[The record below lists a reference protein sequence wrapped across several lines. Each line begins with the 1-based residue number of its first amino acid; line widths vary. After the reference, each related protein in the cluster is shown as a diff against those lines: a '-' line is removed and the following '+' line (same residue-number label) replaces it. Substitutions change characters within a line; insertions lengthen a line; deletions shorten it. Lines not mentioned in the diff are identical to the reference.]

1 MNAPLIERLRE
12 PGAYPH
18 PVDRVETMETHISH
32 VLLAGEFAYKIK
44 KPVRLPFLDFSTLDK
59 RRFFCE
65 EELRLN
71 RRAAPSIYLEVVAI
85 GGDPPAIGPCDEP
98 IEYAVKMRRF
108 PQEALLERLAREG
121 KLTAAHVDALALGVA
136 RLHASAPRADPDDV
150 RDAADRATRPA
161 LDNLL
166 DIGVME
172 PSSAVRASLATIA
185 AWTSEEG
192 AILRQRFALRQAE
205 GFVRECHGDLHL
217 GNAIADGAE
226 VVPFDAIEFEPRFRW
241 IDVMSDVAFAAMDL
255 HAHGLAGLAARFV
268 NRYLEESGDYAGLRV
283 LRFYMVYRAMVR
295 AKVARIRMHQA
306 GISVADYGL
315 AEQAFFE
322 HIHLALRLARR
333 PATVVM
339 LMHGLA
345 GSGKTTA
352 SQRFVEA
359 LGAIRVRS
367 DVERKRLHGFAA
379 NARTGSLIGGGLYD
393 AEATRR
399 TYAHL
404 AVLAHEILAAGFPVV
419 VDAAF
424 LRRNERQRLREVA
437 EAAGA
442 AFEIVSCI
450 APDEVLARR
459 VASREREAKD
469 ASEAGA
475 AVLDYQRRTSEPLA
489 EDERA
494 HCAVLDTAAVAEW
507 KRAADSLARRL
518 GAAA

>member
-1 MNAPLIERLRE
+1 MSAFVLDKLRE
-12 PGAYPH
+12 PSAYPH
-18 PVDRVETMETHISH
+18 RADRVEVLETHVSWIF
-32 VLLAGEFAYKIK
+32 LAGDFAYKVK

-71 RRAAPSIYLEVVAI
+71 RRAAAPLYLEVVPI
-85 GGDPPAIGPCDEP
+85 GGSPVMIGPCAEP

-108 PQEALLERLAREG
+108 PQEALLERMAREG
-121 KLTAAHVDALALGVA
+121 RLVPAHVDAFATAVA
-136 RLHASAPRADPDDV
+136 RLHAAAPRADPDAL

-166 DIGVME
+166 DIGMME
-172 PSSAVRASLATIA
+172 PSTAVRASLAAIA

-192 AILRQRFALRQAE
+192 SLLRQRFALRHAE

-217 GNAIADGAE
+217 GNALVDGGE
-226 VVPFDAIEFEPRFRW
+226 VVPFDALEFDSRLRW
-241 IDVMSDVAFAAMDL
+241 IDVMSDVAFTAMDL
-255 HAHGLAGLAARFV
+255 HAHGLAGAAARFV
-268 NRYLEESGDYAGLRV
+268 NRYLEETGDYAGLRV

-306 GISVADYGL
+306 GISTADYRA
-315 AEQAFFE
+315 AEGDFFA
-322 HIHLALRLARR
+322 HIRLALRLARR
-333 PATVVM
+333 AAPVLL

-359 LGAIRVRS
+359 LGAVRIRS

-379 NARTGSLIGGGLYD
+379 DARTGSLIGGGLYD
-393 AEATRR
+393 AQATRR

-424 LRRNERQRLREVA
+424 LRRKERLRLRQVSD
-437 EAAGA
+437 AAGA

-450 APDEVLARR
+450 APDAVLARR
-459 VASREREAKD
+459 VVTRERDGAD

-475 AVLDYQRRTSEPLA
+475 AVLDHQRRTCEPLG

-494 HCAVLDTAAVAEW
+494 HCAVLDTAALGEW

-518 GAAA
+518 VPA